1 MADELEFPEG
11 LLVKAPRPSA
21 PDFVKA
27 SISIKREE
35 LVAWLTARKDEWINL
50 DVKVSRGGKWYAAV
64 NNYKPKGE
72 PKSSKE
78 KYDDGELEDD
88 IPFASCSLDGDAI
101 YRKLRVDRE

>member
-35 LVAWLTARKDEWINL
+35 LIAWLTARKDEWINL

-64 NNYKPKGE
+64 NNYKPHAAKVSEGVNT
-72 PKSSKE
+72 KKV
-78 KYDDGELEDD
+78 DDDDSD
-88 IPFASCSLDGDAI
+88 IPF
-101 YRKLRVDRE
+101 